1 MATLSLAL
9 SLTPMNSRLLPPL
22 LLLLALGCGEL
33 SARPGKAQLALEV
46 LGGEAMAEDMVLNGD
61 LYESLGTYSKT
72 SMPFDPKMKYPDH
85 VNLQAIVHV
94 RNPFHET
101 INITKVSF
109 DVYSYDPWTGH
120 SHYVTTVV
128 RHISPAAQQY
138 LHIPPHE
145 VRHSPP
151 KAKSLQFHVP
161 YSSLF
166 HPSSLTA
173 TAPSSMA
180 SALGLTKGE
189 PSGPLSVLAAAPL
202 SNSNSLRNLELS
214 MLEMNVQGT
223 PVPGPLALGAPWAA
237 LRMARSIRHR
247 RAAQNQAPGWA

>member
-1 MATLSLAL
+1 
-9 SLTPMNSRLLPPL
+9 MNSRLLPHL
-22 LLLLALGCGEL
+22 LLLLTLGCVDL
-33 SARPGKAQLALEV
+33 STRPGQAQLALDV

-61 LYESLGTYSKT
+61 LYQSLGTYSKT
-72 SMPFDPKMKYPDH
+72 YMPFDPKMKYPEQ

-109 DVYSYDPWTGH
+109 DVYSYDPWTRH

-128 RHISPAAQQY
+128 RHISPEAQKF
-138 LHIPPHE
+138 LHIPPYE

-173 TAPSSMA
+173 TPFSSMA
-180 SALGLTKGE
+180 AALNLTSAAASE
-189 PSGPLSVLAAAPL
+189 PLSVLAAAPL
-202 SNSNSLRNLELS
+202 SDSLRNLELS
-214 MLEMNVQGT
+214 MLNMDVQAT

-237 LRMARSIRHR
+237 LHLARSIRQR
-247 RAAQNQAPGWA
+247 RDSRLQAP